1 MIRANIFDIKRFGVN
16 DGGGIRTVLFIKGCP
31 LRCKWCHNPEG
42 ISHEIR
48 LWRMPGRCVDC
59 GSCVPACTKG
69 ALALDNQGI
78 LIDDKKCDLC
88 GNCVR
93 ACPTGA
99 MLPDA
104 VSMSVEEAM
113 DEILR
118 DVVFYAETGGVT
130 LSGGE
135 CTASPAFSLAVL
147 KACRKQGIHT
157 AIETCMY
164 TPPEIMRDFAQN
176 TDSIIAD
183 IKIFDAQRHKEA
195 TGVDNTF
202 ILENFEQLARSEKD
216 LLIRIPLIPGY
227 TADTKNISDI
237 SAYIADIN
245 DKVSVELI
253 NFNPMCSGKYE
264 SLRRDFIKEVP
275 KSPYSRSQ
283 MKMFGQIVS
292 DHGLQVK
299 Y

>member
-1 MIRANIFDIKRFGVN
+1 MIRANIFDIKRFGIT

-31 LRCKWCHNPEG
+31 MRCKWCHNPEG
-42 ISHEIR
+42 ISHDIR
-48 LWRMPGRCVDC
+48 LWRMPGRCVNC
-59 GSCVPACTKG
+59 GSCIAACGKC
-69 ALALDNQGI
+69 ALTADDKGI

-88 GNCVR
+88 GDCVR

-113 DEILR
+113 REITLDR
-118 DVVFYAETGGVT
+118 VFYGDTGGIT

-135 CTASPAFSLAVL
+135 CTASPEFSLAVL
-147 KACRKQGIHT
+147 KACREKGIHT

-164 TPPEIMRDFAQN
+164 AAPEIMNEFAQN

-183 IKIFDAQRHKEA
+183 IKILDTQRHKEA
-195 TGVDNTF
+195 TGVDNAL
-202 ILENFEQLARSEKD
+202 ILNNFEQLARTKKD

-227 TADTKNISDI
+227 TADAKNISDI
-237 SAYIADIN
+237 AAYISSVN
-245 DKVSVELI
+245 DEVPVELI
-253 NFNPMCSGKYE
+253 NFNPMCEGKYE
-264 SLRRDFIKEVP
+264 SLRRDFITGAP
-275 KSPYSRSQ
+275 KSPFTRNQ
-283 MKMFGQIVS
+283 MKEFAQIVS